1 MDPSRKKAVKM
12 MEELDW
18 TVPDS
23 VELMTKEE
31 VHECISHILELLAIL
46 DAALDDESAPP

>member
-1 MDPSRKKAVKM
+1 M
-12 MEELDW
+12 MQGLDW

-31 VHECISHILELLAIL
+31 VNECKSRILELLATL
-46 DAALDDESAPP
+46 NAFFDGESAPPQE